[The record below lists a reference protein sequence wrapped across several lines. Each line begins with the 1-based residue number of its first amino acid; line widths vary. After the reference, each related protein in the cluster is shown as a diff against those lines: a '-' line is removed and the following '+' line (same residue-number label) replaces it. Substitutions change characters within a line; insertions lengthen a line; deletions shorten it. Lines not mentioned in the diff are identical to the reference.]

1 MFIVARHFQGVASVP
16 EAAAR
21 AEAGIIPLLT
31 DTAGFRAYYAF
42 DAGNGVGCSVAIFDT
57 EAAAHD
63 ATRKAIAW
71 IRDNLDDLIDGEM
84 QVFEGE
90 VLSSVVV

>member
-1 MFIVARHFQGVASVP
+1 MYIVTRQFQGVASVP

-21 AEAGIIPLLT
+21 AESGIIPLLT

-57 EAAAHD
+57 EEAAHE
-63 ATRKAIAW
+63 ATRKAIDW
-71 IRDNLDDLIDGEM
+71 IRTNLDDLVDGEM
-84 QVFEGE
+84 QMLEGE
-90 VLSSVVV
+90 VLSSIVV